1 MALYLTSSPTGAYR
15 GEKSTFEGLDPSN
28 GLLEELY
35 KDWKK
40 NSRCLLICADP
51 KAYEQ
56 NDQMG
61 EFLEDRLLKSDLD
74 ICSFTVCDYRNV
86 ESVMHNL
93 SEYDFI
99 ILGGGHVPTQNQF
112 FEFIHL
118 RHLLHQFKGSLM
130 GISAGSMNCAEEVY
144 AQPELEGETT
154 DPHYRRFMEGLG
166 LTNIRVIPH
175 YQAIRDDYLDGKRV
189 IEDIACVD
197 SVGRRFYVLTDGSY
211 ILKRDGEEVLHGEGY
226 LIENGR
232 IQKICEKDQVKK
244 LR

>member
-130 GISAGSMNCAEEVY
+130 GISARKYELCRRSICATGIGRGDNRSALPQIY
-144 AQPELEGETT
+144 GRPGT
-154 DPHYRRFMEGLG
+154 
-166 LTNIRVIPH
+166 
-175 YQAIRDDYLDGKRV
+175 YQYSCDTSLSG
-189 IEDIACVD
+189 D
-197 SVGRRFYVLTDGSY
+197 SG
-211 ILKRDGEEVLHGEGY
+211 
-226 LIENGR
+226 
-232 IQKICEKDQVKK
+232 
-244 LR
+244 